1 MKSRGSATITSY
13 NKPMTPR
20 GRDKRQKV
28 RRNNAYTTNKQIHE
42 RHVYQLP
49 LCPSEVITMLNRTE
63 NIAKKEQSKTQ
74 HKMPQN
80 HKATQNKN
88 NTGTTVISHRVYFY

>member
-1 MKSRGSATITSY
+1 MKSPGSATITSY

-28 RRNNAYTTNKQIHE
+28 RRNNVYTINKEIHE
-42 RHVYQLP
+42 KHMYQLP

-63 NIAKKEQSKTQ
+63 HIEKKEQSKT
-74 HKMPQN
+74 
-80 HKATQNKN
+80 T
-88 NTGTTVISHRVYFY
+88 